1 MLQTHHLLSL
11 NFPSLSLTIPKNS
24 TFFRSPPFLSA
35 FPRRR
40 PLIELY
46 CLAQAQEPTTNIT
59 APTTSE
65 EGPVELPQ
73 SIFATTDEPSSLQVA
88 TSVLLTG
95 AISVFLFRALRRR
108 AKRAKELVSVCYF
121 SNFLILSVCLVYLL
135 LYSFNIQCDEL
146 G

>member
-11 NFPSLSLTIPKNS
+11 NFPFTVSHHPQKLNFLQKPTIS
-24 TFFRSPPFLSA
+24 LSA

-40 PLIELY
+40 PLIEPY

-108 AKRAKELVSVCYF
+108 AKRAKELVSVC
-121 SNFLILSVCLVYLL
+121 
-135 LYSFNIQCDEL
+135 
-146 G
+146 